1 MEKDLSGLSILYVED
16 ESVTRM
22 AVTRV
27 LQKRIGQIFPAKDG
41 KEGLTMFLAHK
52 PDMVLTDLQ
61 MPVMD
66 GWEMIAEI
74 RKLSSTT
81 PIIVISAYEYDNSEH
96 MVCDSIVKPVIK
108 DTLFEKIESCVKCG
122 G

>member
-1 MEKDLSGLSILYVED
+1 MGAELSTLKVLYVED

-27 LQKRIGQIFPAKDG
+27 LQKRVAEVFSAKDG
-41 KEGLTMFLAHK
+41 KEGLDLYTQHK
-52 PDMVLTDLQ
+52 PDVVLTDLQ

-74 RKLSSTT
+74 RKENGNV
-81 PIIVISAYEYDNSEH
+81 PIIVISAYDYEDSQYK
-96 MVCDSIVKPVIK
+96 VCDSIVKPVIK
-108 DTLFEKIESCVKCG
+108 DVLFEKIERCAK
-122 G
+122 